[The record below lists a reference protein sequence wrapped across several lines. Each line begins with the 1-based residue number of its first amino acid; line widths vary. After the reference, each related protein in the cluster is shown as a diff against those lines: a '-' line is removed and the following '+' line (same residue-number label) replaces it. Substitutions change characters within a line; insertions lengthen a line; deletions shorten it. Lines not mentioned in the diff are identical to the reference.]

1 MKQTAVNWLVEKIQ
15 QANPSFKFDAL
26 VRQAKQMEKEQIE
39 SAWIDGVTNWDSEK
53 EVEDYINE
61 TFKSE

>member
-15 QANPSFKFDAL
+15 QANPTFKFDAL

-53 EVEDYINE
+53 VVEDYINK
-61 TFKSE
+61 TFK